1 MNETL
6 SKPCTAFIGNRL
18 LSAGPLIEVALAVRY
33 ATEGGGTDAI
43 LTFDDAT
50 GRVIDLDLRG
60 TKADLIARLAA
71 PIAASESRPKAQAP
85 VESEAAGNATVPP
98 QPRGRPKL
106 GVVAREVTLL
116 PRHWE
121 WLGGQPGG
129 TSVTLRKLVEDA
141 RRSGG
146 ARQHMRTAREAA
158 YRFMSAI
165 AGDLPGFEEAI
176 RALFADDRALF
187 ESKVAGWPED
197 VRAYAAS
204 LGFGHAPACV

>member
-50 GRVIDLDLRG
+50 GRVVDLDLRG
-60 TKADLIARLAA
+60 TKADLIGRLAA
-71 PIAASESRPKAQAP
+71 PVTSAAVQLRAP
-85 VESEAAGNATVPP
+85 EAISAPP
-98 QPRGRPKL
+98 ARGRPKL

-121 WLGGQPGG
+121 WLSAQPGG
-129 TSVTLRKLVEDA
+129 ASVALRNLVEEA
-141 RRSGG
+141 RRANLGRDRV
-146 ARQHMRTAREAA
+146 RQAQ
-158 YRFMSAI
+158 
-165 AGDLPGFEEAI
+165 D
-176 RALFADDRALF
+176 
-187 ESKVAGWPED
+187 
-197 VRAYAAS
+197 
-204 LGFGHAPACV
+204 